1 MQTIKSSTSPK
12 ILNFQNGGKCGAQ
25 FDTWGQYSNAYNLY
39 IVVKEILLGLIALRA
54 RVQKWTYFELL
65 RENRRDMFLKA
76 FSRNRQ
82 AMKND
87 LTKLQQLFN

>member
-1 MQTIKSSTSPK
+1 MDIFWAIEGKPK
-12 ILNFQNGGKCGAQ
+12 GH
-25 FDTWGQYSNAYNLY
+25 
-39 IVVKEILLGLIALRA
+39 
-54 RVQKWTYFELL
+54 
-65 RENRRDMFLKA
+65 MFLKA